1 MSYSDSDLQQ
11 ISVHFTSDSRDLVES
26 WSCLGPQGVQTV
38 RSSGQITDQKTPD
51 GKDCQK
57 LTSNCPATATWQQR
71 RQKMFKRSQAI
82 AEGSV
87 LQSPGPPLSINHKL
101 KESPE
106 GNMKAEC
113 PQFPRVKCS
122 QRMGLH
128 ADSSSPATVEQ
139 ALSCAVKREGVS
151 NGKGE
156 PSCSTGSRR
165 SKQLAVALTL
175 ADQHGKNGDTME
187 KILSWQQELNL
198 SEEAWGKLEKELDP
212 AVLSG
217 LLWGWLEHLKQPVL
231 SEADLTNMQSS
242 LTTDRPLQ
250 HLNKVVHWT
259 HKRHT
264 KAELTLSRH
273 TGKQDLFLQLRTG
286 KPQQVPTMLAAR
298 SCERRYERKH
308 KREHDEETAIPRKR
322 RATAEMVSPSYQAPS
337 FLPEGVAPQHC
348 WGDLNASPQEP
359 AELEGQAAHMEVEG
373 RESVKQWGAA
383 HRRLQEIEDSI
394 IVEDDDEDLETESTN
409 SSFPV
414 LVMSDTLREGLKQ
427 GLGDVI
433 PRKIAQ
439 SLNHSCMEMVIWRP
453 PEDVLCSKQRETM
466 ERLRHSTDSSP
477 VAGAPVLKDRDSEL
491 QQHPAQTPVYRD
503 LSQHSCTEEDMEL

>member
-1 MSYSDSDLQQ
+1 MS
-11 ISVHFTSDSRDLVES
+11 
-26 WSCLGPQGVQTV
+26 GV
-38 RSSGQITDQKTPD
+38 SSICEDENTKT
-51 GKDCQK
+51 
-57 LTSNCPATATWQQR
+57 
-71 RQKMFKRSQAI
+71 
-82 AEGSV
+82 
-87 LQSPGPPLSINHKL
+87 
-101 KESPE
+101 
-106 GNMKAEC
+106 
-113 PQFPRVKCS
+113 
-122 QRMGLH
+122 
-128 ADSSSPATVEQ
+128 Q
-139 ALSCAVKREGVS
+139 ALNRLKP
-151 NGKGE
+151 GE
-156 PSCSTGSRR
+156 E
-165 SKQLAVALTL
+165 
-175 ADQHGKNGDTME
+175 N
-187 KILSWQQELNL
+187 
-198 SEEAWGKLEKELDP
+198 
-212 AVLSG
+212 
-217 LLWGWLEHLKQPVL
+217 
-231 SEADLTNMQSS
+231 
-242 LTTDRPLQ
+242 
-250 HLNKVVHWT
+250 
-259 HKRHT
+259 
-264 KAELTLSRH
+264 
-273 TGKQDLFLQLRTG
+273 
-286 KPQQVPTMLAAR
+286 VPR

-322 RATAEMVSPSYQAPS
+322 QATAEMVSPSYQAPS

-348 WGDLNASPQEP
+348 WGDLSASPQEP

-503 LSQHSCTEEDMEL
+503 LSHHSCTEEDMEL

>member
-1 MSYSDSDLQQ
+1 MN
-11 ISVHFTSDSRDLVES
+11 
-26 WSCLGPQGVQTV
+26 GV
-38 RSSGQITDQKTPD
+38 SSICEDENTKT
-51 GKDCQK
+51 
-57 LTSNCPATATWQQR
+57 
-71 RQKMFKRSQAI
+71 
-82 AEGSV
+82 
-87 LQSPGPPLSINHKL
+87 
-101 KESPE
+101 
-106 GNMKAEC
+106 
-113 PQFPRVKCS
+113 
-122 QRMGLH
+122 
-128 ADSSSPATVEQ
+128 Q
-139 ALSCAVKREGVS
+139 ALNSLKP
-151 NGKGE
+151 GE
-156 PSCSTGSRR
+156 ENVPS
-165 SKQLAVALTL
+165 
-175 ADQHGKNGDTME
+175 
-187 KILSWQQELNL
+187 
-198 SEEAWGKLEKELDP
+198 
-212 AVLSG
+212 
-217 LLWGWLEHLKQPVL
+217 
-231 SEADLTNMQSS
+231 
-242 LTTDRPLQ
+242 
-250 HLNKVVHWT
+250 
-259 HKRHT
+259 
-264 KAELTLSRH
+264 
-273 TGKQDLFLQLRTG
+273 
-286 KPQQVPTMLAAR
+286 TMLAHNWPTIGSHRTPLVPEDLNFQNRAAEDCFMSGDPR
-298 SCERRYERKH
+298 LNAQLLTKRSELNGIHNNLCYGNNRKRQHSDVGVIGRNCKTIKSNTVSSSRYVSCERRYERKH

-322 RATAEMVSPSYQAPS
+322 RATAEMVTTSYQAPS

-348 WGDLNASPQEP
+348 WGDLSASPQEP

-477 VAGAPVLKDRDSEL
+477 VAGTPVLKDGDSEL